1 MHKSPHTMVQSGSVS
16 RRTMLRLGSLAAGL
30 GFGRLLQATEASGT
44 SERSGVLVFLR
55 GGPSHQDTFDL
66 KPAAPA
72 EYRGEFR
79 PIATSVPGLEICE
92 HLPRLARQAEH
103 WSLIRGIT
111 HNLADHGIGTSYLLT
126 GNRPGQT
133 VHYPMYGSV
142 VSHQKRGPVD
152 LPRFIS
158 IDEALG
164 DAGFLGPEFGPMSTG
179 EKPQYGMP
187 FRMRG
192 ISLSDGMTIDRYR
205 SRAALAKD
213 LDIFYR
219 GLESLD
225 EQVRG
230 LDQYSKQAFELISSP
245 RCRDALDL
253 RLETD
258 EESLRFGRH
267 EYGQSLLMTARL
279 IEAGV
284 RFVTVI
290 LDQWDTHQDNFNT
303 LADRLLPPLDQGLSA
318 FFERLRQRGLLDS
331 TTVLVTGEFGR
342 TPKINGNAGRDHWAR
357 AMCSVLAGAGIHGG
371 QVAGSTNERAEEPTD
386 SPWTPDDLA
395 ATFYQAMG
403 IDPGMEFQANTGRP
417 ITLIRDGKPIPA
429 LLN

>member
-1 MHKSPHTMVQSGSVS
+1 MKTLQHSRTSADRIG
-16 RRTMLRLGSLAAGL
+16 RRTLLRLGSLATGL
-30 GFGRLLQATEASGT
+30 GFSQLLQATQAAGKNEQ
-44 SERSGVLVFLR
+44 SGVLVFLR

-66 KPAAPA
+66 KPEAPA

-79 PIATSVPGLEICE
+79 PIATRVPGIEICE
-92 HLPRLARQAEH
+92 HLPKLAQQATD

-111 HNLADHGIGTSYLLT
+111 HNLADHSIGSSYLLT

-133 VHYPMYGSV
+133 VHYPLYGSV
-142 VSHQKRGPVD
+142 VSHQKQGPAD
-152 LPRFIS
+152 LPKFIS
-158 IDEALG
+158 IDQALG
-164 DAGFLGPEFGPMSTG
+164 DAGFLGPEYGPMSTG
-179 EKPQYGMP
+179 EKPQFGMP

-213 LDIFYR
+213 LDLFYQ
-219 GLESLD
+219 GLESVD
-225 EQVRG
+225 DQVRS
-230 LDQYSKQAFELISSP
+230 LNQYSRQAFELISSP

-253 RLETD
+253 TLEPD
-258 EESLRFGRH
+258 SESLKFGRH
-267 EYGQSLLMTARL
+267 EYDQSLLMTARL

-290 LDQWDTHQDNFNT
+290 LEQWDTHHDNFNA
-303 LADRLLPPLDQGLSA
+303 LAGRLLPPLDQGLSA
-318 FFERLRQRGLLDS
+318 FFDRLKQRGLLKT

-342 TPKINGNAGRDHWAR
+342 TPKINGTAGRDHWAR
-357 AMCSVLAGAGIHGG
+357 AMCSVLVGAGIRGG
-371 QVAGSTNERAEEPTD
+371 QVAGGTNERAEEPAD

-403 IDPGMEFQANTGRP
+403 INPAMEFQANVGRP
-417 ITLIRDGKPIPA
+417 ITLIRDGRPIEQ
-429 LLN
+429 LLS